1 MPQNE
6 ARLLDALVELANLRE
21 RDERMRRTSD
31 AIARA
36 LQALGEGDDWE
47 HGPERLLEHLSEALG
62 VPDVVLFE
70 TAARVDPLAAP
81 HTDPELVACARSQ
94 AWLDYLAK
102 RPWRALADPA
112 ALDAALGL
120 TLPVSGL
127 SSLLC
132 GRLEVD
138 VHRFLVVCA
147 ETDGRRHLL
156 EPAQQDLFR
165 RFLPIFGQALRRR
178 ADGQRARE
186 SAARERE
193 LAVAKEAAEQASR
206 AKSEFVSRM
215 SHELRTPLNAVIG
228 FAELLQAE
236 PLTPSQQHF
245 VGLIT
250 SSGKHLMELI
260 NTVLDHAKIEAGGVT
275 LERMTYDLGET
286 IEAVRDMVQAR
297 ANAKGLDL
305 SIDTAPDLPRRLV
318 GDPTRLRQVLINL
331 INNAI
336 KFTDSGRVQLSVT
349 RHAESL
355 LFQVRDTGI
364 GMDAAMLERLFKPF
378 MQADE
383 SITRKYGGT
392 GLGLVISKELV
403 EAMGGRIEVE
413 SQVEVGTK
421 FRVFLPLHQASE
433 AQGRHLQRDTSSRSE
448 SADLPVSDC
457 VPGRILVVDDNWVNQ
472 QLAAA
477 MLGRLD
483 LEFELADD
491 GLIALERIARH
502 PYALILMD
510 MEMPGLDGLS
520 TTRRIRELER
530 DRGHVRVPIIAM
542 TANALSEDRQRC
554 SESGMDGYISKP
566 MSLSVLEREI
576 RRVLAASLG
585 GSSA

>member
-6 ARLLDALVELANLRE
+6 ARLLDALVELTNLRE

-62 VPDVVLFE
+62 VADVVLFE
-70 TAARVDPLAAP
+70 TAAQAEPLAAP
-81 HTDPELVACARSQ
+81 QTNPALVACGRSQ

-120 TLPVSGL
+120 TLPLRGL

-132 GRLEVD
+132 GRLDID
-138 VHRFLVVCA
+138 VQCYLVVCA

-165 RFLPIFGQALRRR
+165 RFLPLFGQALRRR
-178 ADGQRARE
+178 ADGQRARA
-186 SAARERE
+186 SAARERA

-275 LERMTYDLGET
+275 LERMTYDLDET
-286 IEAVRDMVQAR
+286 IDAVRNIVLAR

-305 SIDTAPDLPRRLV
+305 SIDTSPALPKRMV

-336 KFTDSGRVQLSVT
+336 KFTDAGYVQLSIT
-349 RHAESL
+349 RETESL

-364 GMDAAMLERLFKPF
+364 GMDAAMLQRLFKPF

-403 EAMGGRIEVE
+403 EAMGGHIEVE
-413 SQVEVGTK
+413 SQVDVGTT

-433 AQGRHLQRDTSSRSE
+433 VQPRPLHHAHRGPSA
-448 SADLPVSDC
+448 SADLPVSEC

-502 PYALILMD
+502 PYALVLMD

-520 TTRRIRELER
+520 TTRRIRELEG
-530 DRGHVRVPIIAM
+530 DRGRPRVPIIAM
-542 TANALSEDRQRC
+542 TANALAEDRQRC
-554 SESGMDGYISKP
+554 FDSGMDGYVAKP
-566 MSLSVLEREI
+566 MSLSILEQEI
-576 RRVLAASLG
+576 KRVLSASPDVPSL
-585 GSSA
+585 